1 MKRTTAWFSIAGL
14 VLIVPAQVFA
24 QIAADRNS
32 SDDLVVYG
40 TRLPQPETE
49 AGSSISVITADD
61 IEALGVD
68 FIVDA
73 IATTPGVTV
82 TQSGSFGGF
91 ASVRIRGASSEQ
103 TLVIVDGVVV
113 NDPSSPGG
121 GFDFARLDPAIVDRI
136 EVLKGPQSTLWG
148 TDAIGGVVNIVTKRP
163 ADGFGGNAFAQ
174 GGSFG
179 SFRGGAQVN
188 GSTEGYDFRLSLTGN
203 TMDGISKADK
213 KNGNTEKDGYDSTTV
228 SAVGGLNLPADARLQ
243 ATITRTDADLEFD
256 SFSFGAQG
264 NVGDGDESS
273 KTEELTANLTLQLPL
288 LEGKL
293 ENLLLVGISDIKR
306 ENFTDGLPAFQSEGD
321 RTTYR
326 YQGNLTLDDR
336 NRLVFG
342 AEREETETSGDDAS
356 IDGLFAL
363 YELQPLESLT
373 FSAGLRRDDHQRF
386 GAETTGRLA
395 VAYNPYEQLTL
406 SASWGEGFKAP
417 TLFQT
422 TFFCCG
428 GIEPNP
434 DLRPEVSD
442 AYDVGMTIRT
452 ADNRGEFGLT
462 YFDQDTTDLITF
474 SFANGT
480 YENIAAAKSSGVEL
494 TAGYQITEW
503 AQITANYTNID
514 AEDQSGARLPR
525 VPEHSGNI
533 ALALSPQGP
542 LSGNLFVR
550 YNGSEEDANGPVSS
564 WTRVDVSGRY
574 QLSEQIQL
582 YARIENLFDRE
593 YQQVLGYGTPGISGN
608 IGAQLRF

>member
-326 YQGNLTLDDR
+326 YQGNLTLDDQ

-342 AEREETETSGDDAS
+342 AEREEIETGGDKSS

-373 FSAGLRRDDHQRF
+373 LTAGLRRDDHENF

-395 VAYNPYEQLTL
+395 LAYNPHEQVTL
-406 SASWGEGFKAP
+406 KASWGEGFKAP

-422 TFFCCG
+422 TFVCCG

-434 DLRPEVSD
+434 NLRPEVSH

-452 ADNRGEFGLT
+452 TDSRGEIGLT

-474 SFANGT
+474 SFVDGT

-494 TAGYQITEW
+494 TAGYQFTEW
-503 AQITANYTNID
+503 AHITANYTNID
-514 AEDQSGARLPR
+514 AEDQNGARLPR

-533 ALALSPQGP
+533 ALSLNPKGS

-550 YNGSEEDANGPVSS
+550 YNGSEEDANGMVSS
-564 WTRVDVSGRY
+564 WTRLDVSGRY
-574 QLSEQIQL
+574 QLNEQVEL
-582 YARIENLFDRE
+582 YARVENVLDRE
-593 YQQVLGYGTPGISGN
+593 YQQVLGYGTPGVSGYL
-608 IGAQLRF
+608 GAQFRF